1 MTISALW
8 GKLTAPDGWVAGHK
22 SIALF
27 LLALALGLGLAA
39 INVFPAPDVATRYAP
54 MAEAF
59 AAGEWNYAFHPR
71 IPMLHQTLAGC
82 FCWLFGISGFAG
94 CRLAAVL
101 VFALCVF
108 PLYSLFRLVWNER
121 VAWIG
126 TFLYVICAELQQ
138 IAGEG
143 LRDNLK
149 TLAVAL
155 VALALV
161 VLCRIVKTAR
171 YRTGTLH
178 GLTN

>member
-59 AAGEWNYAFHPR
+59 AAGEWKYAFHPR

-101 VFALCVF
+101 VFA
-108 PLYSLFRLVWNER
+108 
-121 VAWIG
+121 
-126 TFLYVICAELQQ
+126 
-138 IAGEG
+138 
-143 LRDNLK
+143 
-149 TLAVAL
+149 
-155 VALALV
+155 
-161 VLCRIVKTAR
+161 
-171 YRTGTLH
+171 
-178 GLTN
+178 